1 MVKNTHFWHTA
12 LCLGALT
19 KLRINLL
26 ITFYALILTVGF
38 AGEIRAAHFQNLR
51 KNLPL
56 CIDEDAAVPGQ
67 LCEGSEDAPL
77 VLPESEESV
86 LDVCSP
92 CTPCT
97 PCTPCSIASS
107 IVVHISEEE
116 RQKYEEEIRKLYKQ
130 LDDKVM
136 NEQCTRMVCART

>member
-1 MVKNTHFWHTA
+1 M
-12 LCLGALT
+12 
-19 KLRINLL
+19 
-26 ITFYALILTVGF
+26 
-38 AGEIRAAHFQNLR
+38 
-51 KNLPL
+51 
-56 CIDEDAAVPGQ
+56 PGQ
-67 LCEGSEDAPL
+67 LREGSEDAPL

-86 LDVCSP
+86 LDVCS
-92 CTPCT
+92 PCT

-136 NEQCTRMVCART
+136 NEQCTRMVCARM

>member
-1 MVKNTHFWHTA
+1 M
-12 LCLGALT
+12 
-19 KLRINLL
+19 
-26 ITFYALILTVGF
+26 
-38 AGEIRAAHFQNLR
+38 
-51 KNLPL
+51 
-56 CIDEDAAVPGQ
+56 PGQ

-86 LDVCSP
+86 LDVCS
-92 CTPCT
+92 

-136 NEQCTRMVCART
+136 NEQCTRMICARM